1 MDGRRGRWT
10 APLNLVGEWTNAG
23 GAYRFCPIGAEVG
36 TQGWLVETPTP
47 GGSSMT
53 SPKTLSGLD
62 PTITTREVV
71 FTVEV
76 EMETPK

>member
-1 MDGRRGRWT
+1 M
-10 APLNLVGEWTNAG
+10 A
-23 GAYRFCPIGAEVG
+23 
-36 TQGWLVETPTP
+36 
-47 GGSSMT
+47 

-76 EMETPK
+76 EMETPR